1 MKSPLKY
8 CAIYTRKSSEEGL
21 EQEFNSLD
29 AQSEACHAYIRSQKA
44 EGWSAVKTAYDDG
57 GYSGGNMDRPGL
69 KKLME
74 DIQAGKVH
82 IVVVYKIDRL
92 TRSLMD
98 FAKLVEIFDK
108 HGVTFVSVTQS
119 FNTTTS
125 MGRLTLNVLLSFAQF
140 EREVTGERI
149 RDKIAASKKKGM
161 WMGGMTPFGYDR
173 VDKKLLV
180 NTEEAKTVRLIFQKY
195 LALGCVRRL
204 KEYLDTNGIRSKI
217 RTSKKGQQW
226 GGAKFS
232 RGLLY
237 KLLINPVYVGRIK
250 HKTIVYEGQHEAIVP
265 IELWDKVQTQM
276 AQQAATPRGLEKS
289 RPVGN
294 LLKGILFDT
303 DGNRY
308 SPSFTNKGKRQYRYY
323 VSQALLQN
331 IKAPAGI
338 VTRLSAHETEMAI
351 KEALK
356 KELHD
361 LESLKSL
368 LSLDYDEHHEL
379 IVSIFEQSD
388 KLEMRYLVAK
398 SVSKIVI
405 GMDNV
410 KIFLDRGNLLTEICS
425 TLNLPLRQMGKNDM
439 ATITISIE
447 TVKLKAGAFVVEAK
461 TKNDT
466 RDPFDRTPQELKN
479 WVRGV
484 IWRDQ
489 HFSGMTIRQIAQES
503 GCSDSLVASLITKS
517 LTAA

>member
-1 MKSPLKY
+1 MKPPVKY

-29 AQSEACHAYIRSQKA
+29 AQSEACQAYITSQKA
-44 EGWSAVKTAYDDG
+44 DGWSAVKTAYDDG

-69 KKLME
+69 KKLMD

-98 FAKLVEIFDK
+98 FAKLVEVFDK
-108 HGVTFVSVTQS
+108 HDVTFVSVTQS

-161 WMGGMTPFGYDR
+161 WMGGMTPFGYDQ

-180 NTEEAKTVRLIFQKY
+180 NNEEAKIVHLIFEKY

-204 KEYLDTNGIRSKI
+204 KEYLDAKGVISKL

-237 KLLINPVYVGRIK
+237 KLLINPVYIGRIK
-250 HKTIVYEGQHEAIVP
+250 HKTVVYEGQHEAIIP
-265 IELWDKVQTQM
+265 IELWDKVQAQM
-276 AQQAATPRGLEKS
+276 AQQTATFRGIGKS
-289 RPVGN
+289 KPVGN

-303 DGNRY
+303 EGNRY

-331 IKAPAGI
+331 MPSPVGI
-338 VTRLSAHETEMAI
+338 VTRLSAHETETAI
-351 KEALK
+351 EEALK
-356 KELHD
+356 KELYD
-361 LESLKSL
+361 LESLKSVL
-368 LSLDYDEHHEL
+368 ALDYDEQHKL
-379 IVSIFEQSD
+379 IESIFEQSD
-388 KLEMRYLVAK
+388 KLQMRHLAVK
-398 SVSKIVI
+398 SVSKVVI
-405 GMDNV
+405 GVDRI
-410 KIFLDRGNLLTEICS
+410 KILIDRGNLLTEICHN
-425 TLNLPLRQMGKNDM
+425 LNLPLPHVTENDV
-439 ATITISIE
+439 ATITVPIE
-447 TVKLKAGAFVVEAK
+447 VVKPKTSSFVVETK
-461 TKNDT
+461 TKNNN

-503 GCSDSLVASLITKS
+503 ECSDSLVASLITKS

>member
-1 MKSPLKY
+1 MKSPVKY

-29 AQSEACHAYIRSQKA
+29 AQGEACHAYITSQKT
-44 EGWSAVKTAYDDG
+44 EGWSAIKTTYDDG

-69 KKLME
+69 KKLMS
-74 DIQAGKVH
+74 DIEAGKVH

-98 FAKLVEIFDK
+98 FAKLIEVFDK

-161 WMGGMTPFGYDR
+161 WMGGMIPFGYDR

-180 NTEEAKTVRLIFQKY
+180 NTEEAKIVRLIFEKY

-250 HKTIVYEGQHEAIVP
+250 HKTIVYEGQHEGIMP
-265 IELWDKVQTQM
+265 IGLWDKVQAQM
-276 AQQAATPRGLEKS
+276 ALRAASSRGVEKS
-289 RPVGN
+289 KPVGN

-303 DGNRY
+303 EGNRY

-331 IKAPAGI
+331 IGAPAGI

-351 KEALK
+351 EEALK
-356 KELHD
+356 KELCEID
-361 LESLKSL
+361 SLKSL
-368 LSLDYDEHHEL
+368 LSLDYDEQHKL
-379 IVSIFEQSD
+379 IESIFEQSD
-388 KLEMRYLVAK
+388 KLQMRYLVFK
-398 SVSKIVI
+398 SVNKVVI
-405 GMDNV
+405 GLDNV
-410 KIFLDRGNLLTEICS
+410 KIFVDLGNLLTEICNN
-425 TLNLPLRQMGKNDM
+425 LNLPLPHVTENDV
-439 ATITISIE
+439 ATITVPIE
-447 TVKLKAGAFVVEAK
+447 VVKPKTGSFVVEAK
-461 TKNDT
+461 TKKDN

-489 HFSGMTIRQIAQES
+489 HFSGMTIRQIAQET
-503 GCSDSLVASLITKS
+503 SDRCITY
-517 LTAA
+517 